1 MDLDFNKLPYVSV
14 VSLILIKYHNFKEIK
29 DEICNNNT
37 FPVKM
42 VLILFTI
49 LIFSALIEYNLGHYF
64 ILLLM
69 LMVNIIQSGDF
80 NNDCQKNIVKNNID
94 DKLFMYV
101 MFLFGSFIVTSC
113 YMSKKT
119 IICALFIIFGLC
131 ILFSINYLVL
141 VTSDPSKKSNLQKM
155 MKNMFLG
162 IITPTL
168 VLAWCENERKPL
180 VKYVKLFYRK

>member
-1 MDLDFNKLPYVSV
+1 
-14 VSLILIKYHNFKEIK
+14 
-29 DEICNNNT
+29 
-37 FPVKM
+37 M

-49 LIFSALIEYNLGHYF
+49 LIFSAIIEYNLGHYF

-80 NNDCQKNIVKNNID
+80 NNDCLKNIVKDNIVKDNIGITSID

-155 MKNMFLG
+155 MKNMILG
-162 IITPTL
+162 VIIPVL
-168 VLAWCENERKPL
+168 VLSWCENERKPL